1 MMPITSG
8 LSITSNLPLQFS
20 VNITRLL
27 LFLKLKI
34 TPNRKLKL
42 AITIV
47 RIVVGVLFIFSGLV
61 KANDPLGLSYKMKE
75 FFEIWNSGLEYGSFF
90 LKDIL
95 INLFQ
100 FLHDHSLSLSVF
112 MIAFEI
118 LAGVALLLGWRMK
131 VFSWLLL
138 LLILFFTFLTGYA
151 FYSGKFTN
159 CGCFGDCIPIT
170 PKTSFLKDIALTLLI
185 LFLFK
190 YRKNI
195 RPYFSSNTNFG
206 IITAVTVFSFGLQW
220 YVLNYLP
227 LIDCLP
233 FKKGNNIPEKM
244 KPPPGSVQDSF
255 AIRFVYEK
263 AGKQFEFSPVDL
275 PSDLNTYTFK
285 DRIDKLIRKGNADL
299 PIKGFSLKTRSG
311 NDSTDAVL
319 AEPYCLLLFC
329 ENFSTPIKDWDR
341 DFEELTRGAVQKNI
355 PAYIVTASLNE
366 AAIALQKTPF
376 SNLQVFECDFT
387 AIRTAARTNPCL
399 YLLKQGTVINKW
411 SYKKISQAKN
421 YLP

>member
-1 MMPITSG
+1 
-8 LSITSNLPLQFS
+8 
-20 VNITRLL
+20 
-27 LFLKLKI
+27 
-34 TPNRKLKL
+34 LKL

-47 RIVVGVLFIFSGLV
+47 RITVGVLFIFSGLV

-75 FFEIWNSGLEYGSFF
+75 FFEKWNEGLEQGSFF

-131 VFSWLLL
+131 LFSWLLL

-170 PKTSFLKDIALTLLI
+170 PKTSFLKDIALTVLI

-195 RPYFSSNTNFG
+195 RPYFSSTTNFW
-206 IITAVTVFSFGLQW
+206 IMTAVTVFSFGLQW

-227 LIDCLP
+227 LLDCLP
-233 FKKGNNIPEKM
+233 FKKGNIISEKM
-244 KPPPGSVQDSF
+244 KPPPGSVPDSF

-263 AGKQFEFSPVDL
+263 NGKQFEFSPAEL
-275 PSDLNTYTFK
+275 PADLNAYTFK
-285 DRIDKLIRKGNADL
+285 DRVDKLIRKGNAEP
-299 PIKGFSLKTRSG
+299 PIKGFSLSG
-311 NDSTDAVL
+311 REFIDSTNGKEKRNDSTSIIL
-319 AEPYCLLLFC
+319 SQPYCFLLFC
-329 ENFSTPIKDWDR
+329 ENFSTPVKDWQK
-341 DFEELTRGAVQKNI
+341 DFEELISIASQKGI

-366 AAIALQKTPF
+366 AAIALRKTPF

-411 SYKKISQAKN
+411 SYKKISQAKG
-421 YLP
+421 YLPR

>member
-1 MMPITSG
+1 M
-8 LSITSNLPLQFS
+8 
-20 VNITRLL
+20 
-27 LFLKLKI
+27 
-34 TPNRKLKL
+34 KL

-47 RIVVGVLFIFSGLV
+47 RITVGVLFIFSGLV

-75 FFEIWNSGLEYGSFF
+75 FFEKWNEGLEQGSFF

-131 VFSWLLL
+131 LFSWLLL

-170 PKTSFLKDIALTLLI
+170 PKTSFLKDIALTVLI

-195 RPYFSSNTNFG
+195 RPYFSSTTNFW
-206 IITAVTVFSFGLQW
+206 IMTAVTVFSFGLQW

-227 LIDCLP
+227 LLDCLP
-233 FKKGNNIPEKM
+233 FKKGNIISEKM
-244 KPPPGSVQDSF
+244 KPPPGSVPDSF

-263 AGKQFEFSPVDL
+263 NGKQFEFSPAEL
-275 PSDLNTYTFK
+275 PADLNAYTFK
-285 DRIDKLIRKGNADL
+285 DRVDKLVRKGNAEP
-299 PIKGFSLKTRSG
+299 PIKGFSLSG
-311 NDSTDAVL
+311 REFIDSTNGKEKRNDSTSIIL
-319 AEPYCLLLFC
+319 SQPYCFLLFC
-329 ENFSTPIKDWDR
+329 ENFSTPVRDWQK
-341 DFEELTRGAVQKNI
+341 DFEELISIASQKGI

-366 AAIALQKTPF
+366 AAIALRKTPF

-411 SYKKISQAKN
+411 SYKKISQAKG
-421 YLP
+421 YLPQ

>member
-1 MMPITSG
+1 M
-8 LSITSNLPLQFS
+8 
-20 VNITRLL
+20 
-27 LFLKLKI
+27 
-34 TPNRKLKL
+34 KL

-47 RIVVGVLFIFSGLV
+47 RITVGVLFIFSGLV

-75 FFEIWNSGLEYGSFF
+75 FFEKWNEGLEQGSFF

-131 VFSWLLL
+131 LFSWLLL

-170 PKTSFLKDIALTLLI
+170 PKTSFLKDIALTVLI

-195 RPYFSSNTNFG
+195 RPYFSSTTNFW
-206 IITAVTVFSFGLQW
+206 IMTAVTVFSFGLQW

-227 LIDCLP
+227 LLDCLP
-233 FKKGNNIPEKM
+233 FKKGNIISEKM
-244 KPPPGSVQDSF
+244 KPPPGSVPDSF

-263 AGKQFEFSPVDL
+263 NGKQFEFSPAEL
-275 PSDLNTYTFK
+275 PADLNAYTFK
-285 DRIDKLIRKGNADL
+285 DRVDKLVRKGNAEP
-299 PIKGFSLKTRSG
+299 PIKGFSLSG
-311 NDSTDAVL
+311 REFIDSTNGKEKRNDSTSIIL
-319 AEPYCLLLFC
+319 SQPYCFLLFC
-329 ENFSTPIKDWDR
+329 ENFSTPVKDWQK
-341 DFEELTRGAVQKNI
+341 DFEELISIASQKGI

-366 AAIALQKTPF
+366 AAIALRKTPF

-411 SYKKISQAKN
+411 SYKKISQAKG
-421 YLP
+421 YLPQ